1 MNNRI
6 NELKRR
12 LSLRKNKYKSEL
24 EYVVDTFGID
34 GEQYMKE
41 YDELSEEVIQ
51 CGIDLVNNQQR
62 MDDLDL
68 KYEKLKKSLLLRE
81 NIDLKQKLNEFGD
94 DTAKKNVVDLLFK
107 NGFITTEESNILVD
121 DIWRNRYRPQY
132 GD

>member
-1 MNNRI
+1 MNSRI

>member
-94 DTAKKNVVDLLFK
+94 DTAKRNVVNLLFQ

>member
-1 MNNRI
+1 MNSRI

-81 NIDLKQKLNEFGD
+81 NIDLREKLNEFGD
-94 DTAKKNVVDLLFK
+94 DTAKRNVVNLLFQ

>member
-81 NIDLKQKLNEFGD
+81 NIDLKEKLNEFGD
-94 DTAKKNVVDLLFK
+94 DTAKRNVVNLLYQ

>member
-1 MNNRI
+1 MNSRI

-94 DTAKKNVVDLLFK
+94 DTAKRNVVNLLFQ

>member
-1 MNNRI
+1 MNSRI

-24 EYVVDTFGID
+24 EYVIDTFGID
-34 GEQYMKE
+34 GEQYIKE

-51 CGIDLVNNQQR
+51 CGIDLVNQQQK

-68 KYEKLKKSLLLRE
+68 KYENLKKSLLLRE
-81 NIDLKQKLNEFGD
+81 NIDLKQKLNEFRD
-94 DTAKKNVVDLLFK
+94 DTAKRNVVNLLYK
-107 NGFITTEESNILVD
+107 NGFISTEQSNILID